1 MSETIPAAPAA
12 DTPVSAPDSGH
23 AAGATGS
30 AAGSTLP
37 TRRPLPPLLRLLLEA
52 GPLAVFFVV
61 NNLQGIM
68 AGTAVFMAATATALA
83 VNWHLERRLPV
94 MPVVGC
100 FFVMLFGG
108 LTLWLHDD
116 LFIKIK
122 PTVVNLLFAAT
133 LFAGLALRRNLLKL
147 VLGTVMELT
156 DRGWRILTVRWAW
169 FFLLLAGLN
178 EVVWRTLGTDDWV
191 TFKVFGILPLT
202 LVFSAAQIP
211 VLLKHQVP
219 EAAEPPAGEKDRAP

>member
-1 MSETIPAAPAA
+1 MPETIPAPPAA
-12 DTPVSAPDSGH
+12 DAPAPPASVPDSGPPAGGT
-23 AAGATGS
+23 AAA
-30 AAGSTLP
+30 
-37 TRRPLPPLLRLLLEA
+37 RRPLPPLLRLLLEA

-169 FFLLLAGLN
+169 FFVLLAGLN

-211 VLLKHQVP
+211 VIMKHQVP
-219 EAAEPPAGEKDRAP
+219 EAAEPPAGEKGPVP